1 MINMI
6 IEFLEGAKR
15 ETGTPLQL
23 ETYDLLKDKLSENR
37 NVPIAELLAA
47 LNLTDPRP
55 LVSRIEHLAEKGFLR
70 LKSENEIVKWT

>member
-15 ETGTPLQL
+15 ETATPLQL

-37 NVPIAELLAA
+37 NVPIA
-47 LNLTDPRP
+47 
-55 LVSRIEHLAEKGFLR
+55 
-70 LKSENEIVKWT
+70 

>member
-15 ETGTPLQL
+15 ETATPLQL

>member
-15 ETGTPLQL
+15 ETATPLQL

-55 LVSRIEHLAEKGFLR
+55 LVSRIEHLAEKGLLR

>member
-15 ETGTPLQL
+15 ETATPLQL

-37 NVPIAELLAA
+37 NVPIAELLA
-47 LNLTDPRP
+47 
-55 LVSRIEHLAEKGFLR
+55 SRIEHLAEKGFLR
-70 LKSENEIVKWT
+70 LKRESEAEVVVG

>member
-6 IEFLEGAKR
+6 IEVLEGAKR
-15 ETGTPLQL
+15 ETATPLQL